1 MFECWN
7 PRCCR
12 YAGGS
17 YGTLGL
23 SDTFDFEDKAWCN
36 ECGRQVQ
43 AAPHS
48 SEILVALAM
57 GEVLFL
63 VVGLTLLAAH

>member
-1 MFECWN
+1 
-7 PRCCR
+7 
-12 YAGGS
+12 
-17 YGTLGL
+17 L

-36 ECGRQVQ
+36 KCGRQVQ
-43 AAPHS
+43 AAAHS